1 MKSRFYLSMCDDYN
15 PRDTERASL
24 STSNQGQNF
33 FHHYFDMW
41 KRVELLKSRPKSRSY
56 CCGADCFSGSF
67 INKPSLSRVRIGSIV
82 RSGAR
87 AITSVVFLSGYLV
100 YART

>member
-1 MKSRFYLSMCDDYN
+1 MIIILETQSMPVFRHQNKDKTSFITTLTLWYV
-15 PRDTERASL
+15 EEGRAIKK
-24 STSNQGQNF
+24 QA
-33 FHHYFDMW
+33 
-41 KRVELLKSRPKSRSY
+41 ESRSY

-87 AITSVVFLSGYLV
+87 TITSVVFLV
-100 YART
+100 AI